1 MGKGPDLMA
10 GIRAVLANL
19 AAIQDTLTITTPV
32 NTSIK
37 KAYKYPVSKNVALDM
52 PAIVNI
58 WSFPDQSTQDGSVA
72 QGHHRYSI
80 EMQCFINDADLSRG
94 LEIATAFWESWL
106 DAWVADQQLK
116 DGGASVI
123 VGTSLTGADPTIGLL
138 DWNGVSYAGWT
149 ATLEGVVQRG

>member
-1 MGKGPDLMA
+1 MA

-32 NTSIK
+32 DTSIK
-37 KAYKYPVSKNVALDM
+37 KAYPYPLAKNTALDM
-52 PAIVNI
+52 PAIINI
-58 WSFPDQSTQDGSVA
+58 WSFPDQSTQDGSFA

-116 DGGASVI
+116 NSGVSVI

-138 DWNGVSYAGWT
+138 DWNGVGYAGWT
-149 ATLEGVVQRG
+149 ATLEGVVPRV